1 MEVLMLVVSRLTRI
15 TAVFVLVLAGCAT
28 SRQVQRR
35 SNLMSYLY
43 PEASGPQTP
52 NPAGARL
59 QLPLRIG
66 LAFVPPDRGQSR
78 YAEDFRASFPAA
90 TETQLLNIVKRNFQG
105 RDWVSD
111 IVVIPSS
118 YLVARG
124 GFSNLEQ
131 VARLMNVDVVALAS
145 IDQLQV
151 SNPRRASF
159 LYLSII
165 GAYVLPLDKNET
177 RTMIDVAA
185 FHVPSRT
192 FLLRAPGT
200 NVITGTSAAMDVDAK
215 LEERS
220 VKSFEMAMADLSKN
234 LSVEVDQ
241 FKAAVA
247 SGQVKNVDI
256 VTKEGKSVRGGGSF
270 GWLGAAV
277 ALLALALVMRKS

>member
-1 MEVLMLVVSRLTRI
+1 MSVIQRSIAAVLVV
-15 TAVFVLVLAGCAT
+15 VLAGCVTAQ
-28 SRQVQRR
+28 RVQRR

-43 PEASGPQTP
+43 PDANAPQTP
-52 NPAGARL
+52 NPSGARL

-66 LAFVPPDRGQSR
+66 IAFVPPDRGASR
-78 YAEDFRASFPAA
+78 YADDFRTSFPAA
-90 TETQLLNIVKRNFQG
+90 TEARLLNIVKQNFQS

-111 IVVIPSS
+111 IVVIPTA
-118 YLVARG
+118 YLVPHG

-159 LYLSII
+159 LYLSVI
-165 GAYVLPLDKNET
+165 GAYVLPLDRNET

-200 NVITGTSAAMDVDAK
+200 NVITGSSTAMDVGPK

-220 VKSFEMAMADLSKN
+220 TKSFALAMNDLSKN
-234 LSVEVDQ
+234 LSAEVDQ
-241 FKAAVA
+241 FKAAVQM
-247 SGQVKNVDI
+247 GQVRNVDI
-256 VTKEGKSVRGGGSF
+256 VTKEGRSVRGGGAF
-270 GWLGAAV
+270 GWCGAAA
-277 ALLALALVMRKS
+277 ALLALALVARRS

>member
-1 MEVLMLVVSRLTRI
+1 MRQIIVALLLLTSLSACF
-15 TAVFVLVLAGCAT
+15 TQ
-28 SRQVQRR
+28 RQVQRR

-43 PEASGPQTP
+43 PDTNAPQTP

-66 LAFVPPDRGQSR
+66 IAFVPPDRGPSM
-78 YAEDFRASFPAA
+78 YAENFRSVFPAA
-90 TETQLLNIVKRNFQG
+90 TETRLLDIVRKNFQG
-105 RDWVSD
+105 RDWVSE
-111 IVVIPSS
+111 IVVIPSA
-118 YLVARG
+118 YLVPRG

-131 VARLMNVDVVALAS
+131 VARLMNVNVVALAS

-159 LYLSII
+159 LYMSII

-185 FHVPSRT
+185 FHVPTRT

-200 NVITGTSAAMDVDAK
+200 SSISGSSTAMDVDAK

-220 VKSFEMAMADLSKN
+220 LRGFEMAMTDLSKN
-234 LSVEVDQ
+234 LSAEVDQ

-247 SGQVKNVDI
+247 SGQIANVDI
-256 VTKEGKSVRGGGSF
+256 ITKEGKSTRGGGSF
-270 GWLGAAV
+270 GWWGAAI
-277 ALLALALVMRKS
+277 ALLALALLARKS

>member
-1 MEVLMLVVSRLTRI
+1 MVLVRKFFAAILVV
-15 TAVFVLVLAGCAT
+15 ALAGCVTA
-28 SRQVQRR
+28 SRVERR

-43 PEASGPQTP
+43 PDASGPQTP

-78 YAEDFRASFPAA
+78 YAGDFRSTFPAA
-90 TETQLLNIVKRNFQG
+90 TETRLLNIVKRNFQG

-111 IVVIPSS
+111 IVVIPSA
-118 YLVARG
+118 YLVSRG
-124 GFSNLEQ
+124 GFSNLDQ

-177 RTMIDVAA
+177 RTMIDVTA

-200 NVITGTSAAMDVDAK
+200 NVITGTSSAMDVEAK

-270 GWLGAAV
+270 GWLGACV

>member
-1 MEVLMLVVSRLTRI
+1 MRQIIVALLLLTSLSACF
-15 TAVFVLVLAGCAT
+15 TQ
-28 SRQVQRR
+28 RQVQRR

-43 PEASGPQTP
+43 PDTSAPQTP

-78 YAEDFRASFPAA
+78 YAGDFRSTFPAA
-90 TETQLLNIVKRNFQG
+90 TETRLLTIVRKNFQG
-105 RDWVSD
+105 RDWVSE
-111 IVVIPSS
+111 IVVIPSA
-118 YLVARG
+118 YLVPRG

-131 VARLMNVDVVALAS
+131 VARLMNVNVVALAS

-159 LYLSII
+159 LYMSII

-185 FHVPSRT
+185 FHVPTRT

-200 NVITGTSAAMDVDAK
+200 NVITGTSSAMDVDAK

-220 VKSFEMAMADLSKN
+220 VKSFEMAMTDLSKN

-247 SGQVKNVDI
+247 SGQVKNIDI